1 MLDWWEHLTP
11 ALRDWV
17 TIALRIGVIV
27 VLGLFVWGLAG
38 RAIAAVHRRVGRSAA
53 DATRSTT
60 LSRVVRHVV
69 GTTVVL
75 VGGALVL
82 EEVGISLSP
91 ILATAGVA
99 GVAIGFGAQ
108 WIVKDLLGG
117 FFLLLEDQIRQ
128 GEVVEI
134 AGKAGVVEE
143 ITLRYVRLRDLEGN
157 VVFVPSGQITVVE
170 NRTREFAFAVVD
182 VGVAY
187 GSDLD
192 QAIEVVLA
200 AVRALREDEVWR
212 GRLPEEPEMLGV
224 QELDSSSV
232 RIRSRIKVVPPVE
245 RWNVRRELQ
254 RRIKLALDAAGI
266 EIPFPQVSLHRGS
279 RAVRATTEPQ
289 RAAL

>member
-17 TIALRIGVIV
+17 TIAFRIGVIV
-27 VLGLFVWGLAG
+27 ALGLFVWGLAG
-38 RAIAAVHRRVGRSAA
+38 RAIAAVHRRVGRGVD
-53 DATRSTT
+53 DATRSAT

-254 RRIKLALDAAGI
+254 RRIKLALDAAAI
-266 EIPFPQVSLHRGS
+266 EIPFPQLSLHRGS

>member
-1 MLDWWEHLTP
+1 MFDWWEHLTP

-17 TIALRIGVIV
+17 TVALRIGVIV
-27 VLGLFVWGLAG
+27 VLGLFVWGLSG
-38 RAIAAVHRRVGRSAA
+38 RAIAAVHRRVGRGVD
-53 DATRSTT
+53 DATRSAT
-60 LSRVVRHVV
+60 LSRVVRHVA
-69 GTTVVL
+69 GTMVVL
-75 VGGALVL
+75 VGCALVL
-82 EEVGISLSP
+82 EEVGISLPP
-91 ILATAGVA
+91 IPAPAGLA

-143 ITLRYVRLRDLEGN
+143 VTLRYVRLRDLEGN

-192 QAIEVVLA
+192 HAIEVVLA
-200 AVRALREDEVWR
+200 TVRALREDEAWR
-212 GRLPEEPEMLGV
+212 ARLPEEPEMLGV

-232 RIRSRIKVVPPVE
+232 RIRSRIKVVPPME

-266 EIPFPQVSLHRGS
+266 EIPFPQLSVHQGS
-279 RAVRATTEPQ
+279 RVVAQ
-289 RAAL
+289 

>member
-1 MLDWWEHLTP
+1 MLDWWHDLTP
-11 ALRDWV
+11 ALRHGLG
-17 TIALRIGVIV
+17 IGLRIGLIV
-27 VLGLFVWGLAG
+27 VLALAVWAGAG
-38 RAIAAVHRRVGRSAA
+38 RALAAVQRRVGQGPA
-53 DATRSTT
+53 DATRSAT
-60 LSRVVRHVV
+60 LSRVVRHVA

-91 ILATAGVA
+91 LLATAGVA

-134 AGKAGVVEE
+134 AGKSGVVEE
-143 ITLRYVRLRDLEGN
+143 VTLRYVRLRDFEGN

-170 NRTREFAFAVVD
+170 NRTRDYAFAVVE

-187 GSDLD
+187 GADLD
-192 QAIEVVLA
+192 RAIEVVLGA
-200 AVRALREDEVWR
+200 LRGLREDEVWR
-212 GRLPEEPEMLGV
+212 ARLPEEPEMMGV
-224 QELDSSSV
+224 QEIDASAV
-232 RIRSRIKVVPPVE
+232 RIRARVKVVPPLE
-245 RWNVRRELQ
+245 RWNARRELN

-266 EIPFPQVSLHRGS
+266 EIPFPQLTVH
-279 RAVRATTEPQ
+279 
-289 RAAL
+289 RAAA